1 MSMMHQKEMSQK
13 TETGYEHMT
22 LRKSGLIL
30 ARVSAIAFGI
40 LWAWDGYFKFAMNLY
55 TYMPSAV
62 QAAGVG
68 QPAYLNG
75 WFSFWYNL
83 VAWNPMLFTWT
94 VGVMELFLAFALIFG
109 FARKVAYLGGIIL
122 SLIIWTVP
130 EGFGGPYGSGSL
142 VLGAAH
148 VYAIAFLVLIALNAT
163 FGPDIYTIDAY
174 IGRKYNSWKR
184 ISEIRPN
191 GNASS
196 SWFGRNSMKLSRFAA
211 VLFGLVFAGETY
223 LVFAFNTPSNIV
235 SAIKGAAS
243 GQPAYIGGWYS
254 FWISQVTAAPA
265 FYYYLIGAIELLLA
279 FSLIMGFARKAGY
292 IGGLIYAMMEWATLK
307 AFGGPISAG
316 YTDAG
321 QVITAIVFLIFL
333 ALNAAHGTDPY
344 TLDAGIERK
353 FPFWRRIAEMAK

>member
-1 MSMMHQKEMSQK
+1 MTTVQQNASKQKNESV
-13 TETGYEHMT
+13 TEHITM
-22 LRKSGLIL
+22 RKSALML
-30 ARVSAIAFGI
+30 ARLSAVTFGI
-40 LWAWDGYFKFAMNLY
+40 LWVWDGFFKFAMNLY
-55 TYMPSAV
+55 TYMPAAI

-75 WFSFWYNL
+75 WFSFWYHL
-83 VAWNPMLFTWT
+83 IAWNPMLFTWM
-94 VGVMELFLAFALIFG
+94 VGFMELALGVALILG
-109 FARKVAYLGGIIL
+109 FARKIAYFGGIIL

-163 FGPDIYTIDAY
+163 FGSDIYTLDAY
-174 IGRKYNSWKR
+174 IGRKHNSWKR
-184 ISEIRPN
+184 FAEIRPD
-191 GNASS
+191 GDASVN
-196 SWFGRNSMKLSRFAA
+196 WFSRNSMKLSRFAA
-211 VLFGLVFAGETY
+211 ILFGIVFAGETY
-223 LVFAFNTPSNIV
+223 LVFVYNTPSTIV

-254 FWISQVTAAPA
+254 FWISQVTSAPA
-265 FYYYLIGAIELLLA
+265 FYYYLIGAVEMLLA
-279 FSLIMGFARKAGY
+279 FSLLLGFARKAGY
-292 IGGLIYAMMEWATLK
+292 IGGMIYALMEWATLK

-321 QVITAIVFLIFL
+321 QVIVAIVFLIFL

-344 TLDAGIERK
+344 TLDARIERK
-353 FPFWRRIAEMAK
+353 FPIWRRIAEMKG